1 MLLAPRLMWAKKQ
14 PFFEEDWNNGF
25 DDHQPEHVD
34 NDQHGVPINDLLPTA
49 ILSTIKASKEI
60 LLQFAFDMT
69 SYFKG
74 QLAKGRV
81 HKAERQL
88 GSKPHFLWTYLEA
101 ELEDRVKAAIVSDE
115 FSVMQIFNR
124 QLRTFSTRLAQ
135 SE

>member
-1 MLLAPRLMWAKKQ
+1 
-14 PFFEEDWNNGF
+14 
-25 DDHQPEHVD
+25 
-34 NDQHGVPINDLLPTA
+34 
-49 ILSTIKASKEI
+49 
-60 LLQFAFDMT
+60 MT

-74 QLAKGRV
+74 QLAKGGV

-115 FSVMQIFNR
+115 FSVVQIFDY